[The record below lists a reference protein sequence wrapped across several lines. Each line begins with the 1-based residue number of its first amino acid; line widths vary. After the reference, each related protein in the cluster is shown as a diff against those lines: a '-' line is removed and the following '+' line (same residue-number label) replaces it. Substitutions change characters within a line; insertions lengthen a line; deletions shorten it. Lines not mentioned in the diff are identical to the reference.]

1 MKTHLLRRRSPTLS
15 LLLVRVGLT
24 TCLWANWVNVA
35 YGQEADTLDTLDAL
49 DDSLS
54 SNSLV
59 DGGGGLGDILGNGD
73 VLNGDLGDILGGSD
87 LGDILGGGGLE
98 DILGSGGLEDIL
110 GGGGLEDI
118 LGGGGLGDVLGGGGL
133 GDILGGSDLG
143 DILGGGG
150 LEDILGG
157 GGLEDIL
164 GGGGLED
171 ILGGGGLG
179 DVLGGGGLEDI
190 LGGGGLGDVLGDDG
204 GIGGI
209 GGDLGDLIGGGDLGG
224 LLGGGSDDGGIGGI
238 GGDLGDLIG
247 GGDLG
252 GLLGGDGGGVEIDLA
267 MPSLG
272 ETFGSWQSLA
282 TTAADSVI
290 NNVIGP
296 FQSSPSMVVGAL
308 GVPDVLASQAALQQA
323 VLSGSAGGAPV
334 SAQGADRFNVNPHA
348 LGDTLSK
355 ELTRAASTGF
365 SHTLLSEEGQQA
377 IEAEVQAADETLV
390 GIADTATSA
399 QELDVTQDVM
409 KSMVAMEAQLASIGV
424 AEYGQTIQLRQQIA
438 ADALV
443 QTEAAEEL
451 AALNRRE
458 NSAEMGAAA
467 EVIKSS
473 ATLLLFEE

>member
-1 MKTHLLRRRSPTLS
+1 MTYLLRRRSPTLS
-15 LLLVRVGLT
+15 LLLVGVGLS
-24 TCLWANWVNVA
+24 TCLWAKAA
-35 YGQEADTLDTLDAL
+35 YGQEADTLDTLDE
-49 DDSLS
+49 SLTT
-54 SNSLV
+54 NSLV
-59 DGGGGLGDILGNGD
+59 DDGSGLSDILGDGGGLGDILGDG
-73 VLNGDLGDILGGSD
+73 LSDILTD
-87 LGDILGGGGLE
+87 GGGFSN
-98 DILGSGGLEDIL
+98 ILNN
-110 GGGGLEDI
+110 
-118 LGGGGLGDVLGGGGL
+118 
-133 GDILGGSDLG
+133 
-143 DILGGGG
+143 
-150 LEDILGG
+150 
-157 GGLEDIL
+157 
-164 GGGGLED
+164 
-171 ILGGGGLG
+171 
-179 DVLGGGGLEDI
+179 
-190 LGGGGLGDVLGDDG
+190 
-204 GIGGI
+204 
-209 GGDLGDLIGGGDLGG
+209 
-224 LLGGGSDDGGIGGI
+224 
-238 GGDLGDLIG
+238 
-247 GGDLG
+247 
-252 GLLGGDGGGVEIDLA
+252 GGGVEIDLA

-334 SAQGADRFNVNPHA
+334 SAQGADRFNINPYA
-348 LGDTLSK
+348 LGDTLGK

-365 SHTLLSEEGQQA
+365 SHTLLSEAGQQA
-377 IEAEVQAADETLV
+377 IEAEVQAAAETLV
-390 GIADTATSA
+390 GIVDTATAA

-409 KSMVAMEAQLASIGV
+409 KNLVAMEAQLASIGV